1 MTPTLLAVA
10 HGTRDPEGVRTV
22 LALLD
27 EVRRLRPGLRVEP
40 AWLGLVAPSVPEA
53 LSSLPGPVIAVPLLL
68 ASGYH
73 VRADIPALLAE
84 ADPGTVR
91 VTPALGPSPLLADAL
106 AARLA
111 EAGRPP
117 DATPVVLAATGSSD
131 PRARADTAE
140 STRLLSARLD
150 APVSVAYA
158 SGEGPTPTEAVSA
171 WHTSGHPTVS
181 LATHLLAPGHFAH
194 TLTHTPAHWTSSP
207 LGTHPSVAELVLR
220 RYDETAAPH
229 AAANG
234 TPYRPSAR
242 GGPAADAPGWSR
254 GPWSA
259 T

>member
-1 MTPTLLAVA
+1 MNATLLAVA

-40 AWLGLVAPSVPEA
+40 AWLGLVEPSVPEA
-53 LSSLPGPVIAVPLLL
+53 LSALPGPVIAVPLLL

-73 VRADIPALLAE
+73 VRADIPALLAD
-84 ADPGTVR
+84 ADPGKVR
-91 VTPALGPSPLLADAL
+91 VTPALGPSPLLAQAL
-106 AARLA
+106 ASRLT

-131 PRARADTAE
+131 PRARADTTE
-140 STRLLSARLD
+140 SARLLSRHLN

-158 SGEGPTPTEAVSA
+158 SGEGPTPAEAISA
-171 WHTSGHPTVS
+171 WHTSGHPGVA

-194 TLTHTPAHWTSSP
+194 TLTRTDARWTSAP

-220 RYDETAAPH
+220 RYDEAH
-229 AAANG
+229 
-234 TPYRPSAR
+234 RP
-242 GGPAADAPGWSR
+242 ADQWPAPGAHRGRSR
-254 GPWSA
+254 TEAGAAGHTSA

>member
-1 MTPTLLAVA
+1 MNATLLAVA

-40 AWLGLVAPSVPEA
+40 AWLGLVEPSVPEA
-53 LSSLPGPVIAVPLLL
+53 LSALPGPVIAVPLLL

-73 VRADIPALLAE
+73 VRADIP
-84 ADPGTVR
+84 
-91 VTPALGPSPLLADAL
+91 SPLLAHAL
-106 AARLA
+106 AARLT

-117 DATPVVLAATGSSD
+117 NASPVVLAATGSSD
-131 PRARADTAE
+131 PRARADTTE
-140 STRLLSARLD
+140 SARLLSRHLN

-158 SGEGPTPTEAVSA
+158 SGEGPTPAEAISA
-171 WHTSGHPTVS
+171 WHNSGHPDVS

-194 TLTHTPAHWTSSP
+194 TLTQTDARWTSAP

-220 RYDETAAPH
+220 RYDEAH
-229 AAANG
+229 
-234 TPYRPSAR
+234 RP
-242 GGPAADAPGWSR
+242 ADQRPAPGAHRGRSR
-254 GPWSA
+254 TEAGAAGHTSA

>member
-140 STRLLSARLD
+140 SARLLSARLD

-158 SGEGPTPTEAVSA
+158 SGEGSTPTEAIAA

-220 RYDETAAPH
+220 RYDETAFPH
-229 AAANG
+229 TEANG
-234 TPYRPSAR
+234 AAWALGQ
-242 GGPAADAPGWSR
+242 GGSGR
-254 GPWSA
+254 
-259 T
+259 